1 MAFNPNNIEQIGTD
15 IYADSPKTD
24 SSDFGA
30 IHKMSRDGKTI
41 IASKLL
47 SPYRNSDN
55 FDDDGRVIIYE
66 LSGGEWVPT
75 GFFDGD
81 HRDDSPTTTLDSK
94 LGAYVDIS
102 DDGNRAVAFASAA
115 PVMDNISDTA
125 PASNYLDY
133 DATYGFIGSE
143 VMADIEGDDVSDSP
157 GLRKQGSGSDKISG
171 ININAVNYVWDATL
185 GFYDVTSEITLS
197 ATQTVGAYT
206 PYSYVKIRNYGNFS
220 NINLRTYTRRF
231 PGFVY
236 IGADGSA
243 EGLSY
248 TAGGEVLDKL
258 EFFAQG
264 NTEEG
269 WTSGEYIQGPLYA
282 VDYALSNGR
291 DGIFNWISNGQY
303 NFNGYIEIYDKSES
317 TWSSSQKIYIEDVFQ
332 NRISTTSPESI
343 GLEIRSLCLSGDGNT
358 LAFIANY
365 WSGNPEPISPQD
377 DGLYKNFEIHIWK
390 KNNGSFTSSKVLQSN
405 KAGLADITSAF
416 LDSPT
421 GDYSTI
427 DISLDHLPSDW
438 DSPETYWTRVLNQ
451 MQTAFDFDDV
461 NYTDQL
467 NLNYDGSSF
476 ILGMPNGPG
485 FIDVQAIKW
494 SPLAKQGGPYDSWS
508 IYVEGPTTNL
518 IGMPGRWG
526 EVHIYKDD
534 DSNNWNR
541 TGAFFGSQNNSEA
554 GSTTAINKNGNVIAF
569 GNAPNFNHIEDVP
582 NARSTLYGIDPNG
595 FDDLLDDSM
604 TAFYGPHGGQAEV
617 FAPVDDMIDDFIS
630 EGLGS
635 SNRILDPTINTD
647 ADTSVRIFKWN
658 DTLQKWII
666 RGVLAWS
673 ELVMPNDPGGFNRLA
688 ASVSS
693 IDMDD
698 SGDRVVIGLSTNND
712 LGSDIGGLNEGD
724 SGDVVLLYDWND
736 STNQY
741 DLKHAFRPASAE
753 GFYADICAFGHQVY
767 LSGDGKTLSIA
778 NPMVAT
784 DLRDS
789 TQEFGMLGP
798 GYWGGLG
805 DNSSEDHYG
814 HIEVYTLGKDSF
826 SRLGETETTWYLGSS
841 AVTAAYLGDTKL
853 L

>member
-55 FDDDGRVIIYE
+55 FDDDGRVMIYE
-66 LSGGEWVPT
+66 LSNDEWVPT

-115 PVMDNISDTA
+115 PVMDNISD
-125 PASNYLDY
+125 SNFFDLWQLESSISADY
-133 DATYGFIGSE
+133 E
-143 VMADIEGDDVSDSP
+143 
-157 GLRKQGSGSDKISG
+157 GSDNSP
-171 ININAVNYVWDATL
+171 A
-185 GFYDVTSEITLS
+185 
-197 ATQTVGAYT
+197 
-206 PYSYVKIRNYGNFS
+206 RFS
-220 NINLRTYTRRF
+220 TIGHNHWRF
-231 PGFVY
+231 WRELEDNPEQL
-236 IGADGSA
+236 DG
-243 EGLSY
+243 
-248 TAGGEVLDKL
+248 V
-258 EFFAQG
+258 
-264 NTEEG
+264 
-269 WTSGEYIQGPLYA
+269 
-282 VDYALSNGR
+282 

-303 NFNGYIEIYDKSES
+303 NFNGYIEIYDKSGS
-317 TWSSSQKIYIEDVFQ
+317 TWSSSQQIYIEDVFQ

-343 GLEIRSLCLSGDGNT
+343 GLEIRSLCLSGDGDT

-365 WSGNPEPISPQD
+365 WSGSQSPISPQD

-390 KNNGSFTSSKVLQSN
+390 KNNGSFSSYKVLQSD

-416 LDSPT
+416 LDSSVIDAEVNSP
-421 GDYSTI
+421 STI
-427 DISLDHLPSDW
+427 GEEVTLSSN
-438 DSPETYWTRVLNQ
+438 WTNESFALAIDQ

-485 FIDVQAIKW
+485 FIDVETIGFKINR
-494 SPLAKQGGPYDSWS
+494 LETFGYFGTPYV
-508 IYVEGPTTNL
+508 YTANL
-518 IGMPGRWG
+518 SNNIGIPGRWG
-526 EVHIYKDD
+526 EVHIYKDNG
-534 DSNNWNR
+534 SNTWNR

-554 GSTTAINKNGNVIAF
+554 GSTTAINKNGDVIAF
-569 GNAPNFNHIEDVP
+569 GNAPNFGHLEDALGTNATAYGFYDAQDYPKFLESIP
-582 NARSTLYGIDPNG
+582 NFEASFIDNQR
-595 FDDLLDDSM
+595 LDSPI
-604 TAFYGPHGGQAEV
+604 GSRV
-617 FAPVDDMIDDFIS
+617 F
-630 EGLGS
+630 
-635 SNRILDPTINTD
+635 NTE
-647 ADTSVRIFKWN
+647 ADTTVRIFKWDN
-658 DTLQKWII
+658 TLQEWIV
-666 RGVLAWS
+666 RDVLTW
-673 ELVMPNDPGGFNRLA
+673 ENLVMPNDPGGFNRLA

-698 SGDRVVIGLSTNND
+698 SGNRVVIGLSTNND
-712 LGSDIGGLNEGD
+712 LESDTGALNEGD

-736 STNQY
+736 SNNEY
-741 DLKHAFRPASAE
+741 ELKHTFRPASAE
-753 GFYADICAFGHQVY
+753 AFESDICAFGHQVY

-805 DNSSEDHYG
+805 DNSDANQYG

>member
-66 LSGGEWVPT
+66 LSNGEWVPT
-75 GFFDGD
+75 GTFVGD
-81 HRDDSPTTTLDSK
+81 HRDDSPTTTLDAK

-115 PVMDNISDTA
+115 PVMTNIADTVS
-125 PASNYLDY
+125 PYNLPGPPYEYTDFFT
-133 DATYGFIGSE
+133 DWQIFSE
-143 VMADIEGDDVSDSP
+143 VAADQESQD
-157 GLRKQGSGSDKISG
+157 RF
-171 ININAVNYVWDATL
+171 
-185 GFYDVTSEITLS
+185 FYFDNR
-197 ATQTVGAYT
+197 G
-206 PYSYVKIRNYGNFS
+206 
-220 NINLRTYTRRF
+220 RRQF
-231 PGFVY
+231 T
-236 IGADGSA
+236 D
-243 EGLSY
+243 
-248 TAGGEVLDKL
+248 
-258 EFFAQG
+258 Q
-264 NTEEG
+264 
-269 WTSGEYIQGPLYA
+269 
-282 VDYALSNGR
+282 
-291 DGIFNWISNGQY
+291 DGIVNWISNGQY
-303 NFNGYIEIYDKSES
+303 NFNGYIEIYDKSGS
-317 TWSSSQKIYIEDVFQ
+317 NWSSSQKIYIEDVFQ

-365 WSGNPEPISPQD
+365 WSGNPEPISSPQD

-390 KNNGSFTSSKVLQSN
+390 KSNGSFSSHKVLLSN
-405 KAGLADITSAF
+405 KAGFEDIGSAF
-416 LDSPT
+416 LDSSVINAEVNSP
-421 GDYSTI
+421 STI
-427 DISLDHLPSDW
+427 GEEVTLTSGW
-438 DSPETYWTRVLNQ
+438 DSDSTLGPAIDQ
-451 MQTAFDFDDV
+451 MHTAFDFDDV

-485 FIDVQAIKW
+485 FIDVQTIGW
-494 SPLAKQGGPYDSWS
+494 HDSS
-508 IYVEGPTTNL
+508 IVDRSYHGSYYIAGSQVDNVGV
-518 IGMPGRWG
+518 PGRWG
-526 EVHIYKDD
+526 EVHIYKD
-534 DSNNWNR
+534 NGFNTWNR
-541 TGAFFGSQNNSEA
+541 TGAFFGSENNSEA
-554 GSTTAINKNGNVIAF
+554 GSTTAINKNGDVIAF
-569 GNAPNFNHIEDVP
+569 GNAPNFGHAEDVFGED
-582 NARSTLYGIDPNG
+582 RQISTLMYYNNYNTGYNINHYPTYIAG
-595 FDDLLDDSM
+595 EGVTLIPGRYDSP
-604 TAFYGPHGGQAEV
+604 AGQ
-617 FAPVDDMIDDFIS
+617 
-630 EGLGS
+630 
-635 SNRILDPTINTD
+635 RIFNTD
-647 ADTSVRIFKWN
+647 ADTTVRIFKWN
-658 DTLQKWII
+658 YTNQEWVI
-666 RGVLAWS
+666 RDVLVW
-673 ELVMPNDPGGFNRLA
+673 ENLVMRNDPGNGNRLA

-712 LGSDIGGLNEGD
+712 LGSATDGLNAGD
-724 SGDVVLLYDWND
+724 SGDVVLLYDWDD

-741 DLKHAFRPASAE
+741 DLKHTFRPAATE
-753 GFYADICAFGHQVY
+753 GSEEDICAFGHQVY

-789 TQEFGMLGP
+789 TAEFGMLGP

-805 DNSSEDHYG
+805 DNSDADHYG

>member
-47 SPYRNSDN
+47 SPYRNSDT

-66 LSGGEWVPT
+66 LSNDEWAPT
-75 GFFDGD
+75 AFFDGD
-81 HRDDSPTTTLDSK
+81 HRDDSPTTNLDAK

-115 PVMDNISDTA
+115 PIMTNIEDTHVITDTASYSGLPSPDFPSGFPYGYFDYWQLGSSITADREGSDSSPLFDNIFWD
-125 PASNYLDY
+125 DY
-133 DATYGFIGSE
+133 RN
-143 VMADIEGDDVSDSP
+143 SP
-157 GLRKQGSGSDKISG
+157 GGPGQGWVHI
-171 ININAVNYVWDATL
+171 VNNPEQY
-185 GFYDVTSEITLS
+185 
-197 ATQTVGAYT
+197 
-206 PYSYVKIRNYGNFS
+206 
-220 NINLRTYTRRF
+220 
-231 PGFVY
+231 
-236 IGADGSA
+236 
-243 EGLSY
+243 EG
-248 TAGGEVLDKL
+248 V
-258 EFFAQG
+258 
-264 NTEEG
+264 
-269 WTSGEYIQGPLYA
+269 
-282 VDYALSNGR
+282 

-303 NFNGYIEIYDKSES
+303 NFNGYIEIYDKSGS
-317 TWSSSQKIYIEDVFQ
+317 TWSSSQKIYIEDVFAD
-332 NRISTTSPESI
+332 RISTTSPESI

-365 WSGNPEPISPQD
+365 WSGNQEPISPQD

-390 KNNGSFTSSKVLQSN
+390 KSNGSFSSYKVLQSD

-416 LDSPT
+416 LDSPVI
-421 GDYSTI
+421 DAEVNSPSTI
-427 DISLDHLPSDW
+427 GEEVTLSSN
-438 DSPETYWTRVLNQ
+438 WTNESFALAIDQ

-485 FIDVQAIKW
+485 FIDVQTISWDLWRIFSFGFWGYYIA
-494 SPLAKQGGPYDSWS
+494 PAKM
-508 IYVEGPTTNL
+508 VNN
-518 IGMPGRWG
+518 IGIPGRWG
-526 EVHIYKDD
+526 EVHIYKDNG
-534 DSNNWNR
+534 SNTWNR
-541 TGAFFGSQNNSEA
+541 TGAFFGLQNNSEA
-554 GSTTAINKNGNVIAF
+554 GSTTAINKNGDVIAF
-569 GNAPNFNHIEDVP
+569 GNAPNFDHLED
-582 NARSTLYGIDPNG
+582 ALRDQAL
-595 FDDLLDDSM
+595 
-604 TAFYGPHGGQAEV
+604 AYGPYSFFDYYPSSTNLPYFQPNFVNNQRLDSPIGSRV
-617 FAPVDDMIDDFIS
+617 F
-630 EGLGS
+630 
-635 SNRILDPTINTD
+635 NTE
-647 ADTSVRIFKWN
+647 ADTTVRIFKWDN
-658 DTLQKWII
+658 TLQKWVI
-666 RGVLAWS
+666 RDVLTW
-673 ELVMPNDPGGFNRLA
+673 EYLMREDPGGGNRLA

-712 LGSDIGGLNEGD
+712 LEAATGGLSAGD
-724 SGDVVLLYDWND
+724 SGDVVLLYDWNN

-741 DLKHAFRPASAE
+741 DLKHTFRPASAE
-753 GFYADICAFGHQVY
+753 AFESDICAFGHQVY
-767 LSGDGKTLSIA
+767 LSGDGKILSIA

-805 DNSSEDHYG
+805 DNSDTGHYG

>member
-1 MAFNPNNIEQIGTD
+1 MAINPNNIEQIGTD

-47 SPYRNSDN
+47 SPYRNSNN

-66 LSGGEWVPT
+66 LSNDEWVLT
-75 GFFDGD
+75 GYFDGN
-81 HRDDSPTTTLDSK
+81 HRDDSQATPLDAK

-115 PVMDNISDTA
+115 PIMDNIADTNTTNFFTDFQ
-125 PASNYLDY
+125 SN
-133 DATYGFIGSE
+133 SN
-143 VMADIEGDDVSDSP
+143 VSADIEGADYSP
-157 GLRKQGSGSDKISG
+157 G
-171 ININAVNYVWDATL
+171 
-185 GFYDVTSEITLS
+185 TSRLH
-197 ATQTVGAYT
+197 GAIH
-206 PYSYVKIRNYGNFS
+206 VIDN
-220 NINLRTYTRRF
+220 TYF
-231 PGFVY
+231 N
-236 IGADGSA
+236 GADGVVYDQNPRLA
-243 EGLSY
+243 DY
-248 TAGGEVLDKL
+248 TDE
-258 EFFAQG
+258 
-264 NTEEG
+264 
-269 WTSGEYIQGPLYA
+269 
-282 VDYALSNGR
+282 

-303 NFNGYIEIYDKSES
+303 NFNGYIEIYDKSGS

-390 KNNGSFTSSKVLQSN
+390 KSNGSFSSHKVLQSD

-416 LDSPT
+416 LDSSVIDAEVNSP
-421 GDYSTI
+421 STI
-427 DISLDHLPSDW
+427 GEEVTLSSN
-438 DSPETYWTRVLNQ
+438 WTNESFALAIDQ

-485 FIDVQAIKW
+485 FIAVETIGFDIPNQYFVH
-494 SPLAKQGGPYDSWS
+494 PYYNAFYMRGLGVSK
-508 IYVEGPTTNL
+508 N
-518 IGMPGRWG
+518 IGVPGRWG

-534 DSNNWNR
+534 GLNNWNR

-554 GSTTAINKNGNVIAF
+554 GSTTAINKNGDVIAF
-569 GNAPNFNHIEDVP
+569 GNAPNFGHFEDVFGEHALYYGNYDLGVSADAYGYVP
-582 NARSTLYGIDPNG
+582 N
-595 FDDLLDDSM
+595 
-604 TAFYGPHGGQAEV
+604 
-617 FAPVDDMIDDFIS
+617 
-630 EGLGS
+630 
-635 SNRILDPTINTD
+635 LDPYFDQRFYSPSGSRVINTE
-647 ADTSVRIFKWN
+647 ADTTVRIFKWDN
-658 DTLQKWII
+658 TLQKWII
-666 RGVLAWS
+666 RDVLTWPN
-673 ELVMPNDPGGFNRLA
+673 LVMPNDPGGFNRLA

-693 IDMDD
+693 IDMND
-698 SGDRVVIGLSTNND
+698 SGNRVVIGLSTNND
-712 LGSDIGGLNEGD
+712 LVSDTDGLSAGE
-724 SGDVVLLYDWND
+724 SGDVVLLYDWNN

-741 DLKHAFRPASAE
+741 DLKHTFRPASAE
-753 GFYADICAFGHQVY
+753 AFESDICAFGHQVY

-805 DNSSEDHYG
+805 DNSSDGYYG

-826 SRLGETETTWYLGSS
+826 SRLGETETIWYLGSS

>member
-47 SPYRNSDN
+47 SPYRNSDT

-66 LSGGEWVPT
+66 LSNDEWIPT
-75 GFFDGD
+75 AFFDGD
-81 HRDDSPTTTLDSK
+81 HRDDSPTTNLDAK

-115 PVMDNISDTA
+115 PVMDNISD
-125 PASNYLDY
+125 SNFFDNWQLESSISADY
-133 DATYGFIGSE
+133 E
-143 VMADIEGDDVSDSP
+143 
-157 GLRKQGSGSDKISG
+157 GSDNSPALFSG
-171 ININAVNYVWDATL
+171 IETYWDQAAQLVRATNPEQ
-185 GFYDVTSEITLS
+185 YDGV
-197 ATQTVGAYT
+197 
-206 PYSYVKIRNYGNFS
+206 
-220 NINLRTYTRRF
+220 
-231 PGFVY
+231 
-236 IGADGSA
+236 
-243 EGLSY
+243 
-248 TAGGEVLDKL
+248 
-258 EFFAQG
+258 
-264 NTEEG
+264 
-269 WTSGEYIQGPLYA
+269 
-282 VDYALSNGR
+282 

-303 NFNGYIEIYDKSES
+303 NFNGYIEIYDKSGS
-317 TWSSSQKIYIEDVFQ
+317 TWSSSQQIYIEDVFQ

-390 KNNGSFTSSKVLQSN
+390 KSNGSFSSYKVLQSD

-416 LDSPT
+416 LDSSVIDAEVNSP
-421 GDYSTI
+421 STI
-427 DISLDHLPSDW
+427 GEEVTLSSN
-438 DSPETYWTRVLNQ
+438 WTNESFALAIDQ

-485 FIDVQAIKW
+485 FIDVETIGFKILQFDAF
-494 SPLAKQGGPYDSWS
+494 GYYGTPYA
-508 IYVEGPTTNL
+508 YTANL
-518 IGMPGRWG
+518 SNNIGIPGRWG
-526 EVHIYKDD
+526 EVHIYKDNG
-534 DSNNWNR
+534 SNTWNR

-554 GSTTAINKNGNVIAF
+554 GSTTAINKNGDIIAF
-569 GNAPNFNHIEDVP
+569 GNAPNFGHLEDALGTHATAYGAYDAQDYP
-582 NARSTLYGIDPNG
+582 NFLKYIPNFESYFIDNQR
-595 FDDLLDDSM
+595 LDS
-604 TAFYGPHGGQAEV
+604 P
-617 FAPVDDMIDDFIS
+617 
-630 EGLGS
+630 LGS
-635 SNRILDPTINTD
+635 RVFNTD
-647 ADTSVRIFKWN
+647 ADTTVRIFKWN
-658 DTLQKWII
+658 DTLQEWII
-666 RGVLAWS
+666 RDILTWDN
-673 ELVMPNDPGGFNRLA
+673 LFMPNDPGGFNRLA

-693 IDMDD
+693 IDVDD

-712 LGSDIGGLNEGD
+712 LESATGGLNAGD
-724 SGDVVLLYDWND
+724 SGDVVLLYDWNN
-736 STNQY
+736 SNNEY
-741 DLKHAFRPASAE
+741 ELKHTFRPAATE
-753 GFYADICAFGHQVY
+753 GSQEDICAFGHQVY

-805 DNSSEDHYG
+805 DNSSAGHYG